1 MMNRSPLQLAL
12 IAIGIM
18 MATFFITYWLGFG
31 FSVAVMMLIA
41 AAGFLTIVVVMMLGA
56 AHGEGPQE
64 AKDSKAV
71 EIWNARVARRTQASS
86 TEQNASESN
95 AS

>member
-12 IAIGIM
+12 IALGIM
-18 MATFFITYWLGFG
+18 MAAFFITYWLGFG

-41 AAGFLTIVVVMMLGA
+41 AAGFLTIVAIMVIGA
-56 AHGEGPQE
+56 EHGESPQE

-71 EIWNARVARRTQASS
+71 EIWNARVARRTQATS
-86 TEQNASESN
+86 TQQNAGESS

>member
-18 MATFFITYWLGFG
+18 MAAFFITYWLGFG

-41 AAGFLTIVVVMMLGA
+41 AAGFLTIVAIMVIGA
-56 AHGEGPQE
+56 DHGEKLSE

-71 EIWNARVARRTQASS
+71 EIWNSRVARRTQATS
-86 TEQNASESN
+86 TEQNAGESS

>member
-1 MMNRSPLQLAL
+1 MLNRSPLQLAL

-18 MATFFITYWLGFG
+18 LGAFFITYWLGFG

-41 AAGFLTIVVVMMLGA
+41 AAGCLTIVAITMIGA
-56 AHGEGPQE
+56 KHSEGTMT

-71 EIWNARVARRTQASS
+71 EIWNARVARRTQATS
-86 TEQNASESN
+86 TEQNAGESS